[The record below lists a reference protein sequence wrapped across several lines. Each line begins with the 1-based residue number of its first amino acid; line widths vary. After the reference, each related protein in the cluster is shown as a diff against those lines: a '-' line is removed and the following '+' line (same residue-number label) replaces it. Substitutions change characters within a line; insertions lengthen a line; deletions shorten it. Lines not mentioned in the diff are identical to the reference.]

1 MTTAAQE
8 LQDFLDFMNSGSQVT
23 AECGVHQTMHKLS
36 QEAIRITM
44 EINNHYHTP
53 DEINALMSELIGAPV
68 EVGLFPPF
76 YTDCG
81 KSFRI
86 RAVSTSV
93 TEH

>member
-1 MTTAAQE
+1 MTTE
-8 LQDFLDFMNSGSQVT
+8 EFISFMNSGQQVT

-36 QEAIRITM
+36 QDAIRITM

-53 DEINALMSELIGAPV
+53 DEINVLMSELIGENV

-81 KSFRI
+81 KNIHLGKGVFI
-86 RAVSTSV
+86 NGHGIFI
-93 TEH
+93 E